1 MGSFGLIYMKL
12 SYISK
17 ICKDLEFFP
26 RWFCTPLIP
35 RNWFFYSRCVL
46 NSKNNY
52 FQTAST
58 HFLVKSPKIATT
70 TKTLFISFALLSS
83 PYFYPI
89 FQPFPYLHLSIV
101 WGRTAEEDKDVV
113 GEFTAAWRP
122 FPLDDHV
129 GETLLDLQVA
139 GLQVLGAVSCGKRKI
154 RFLSLLLRNFSL
166 NVYFVVVYN
175 LLS

>member
-35 RNWFFYSRCVL
+35 RNWYFYSRCVS

-58 HFLVKSPKIATT
+58 HFLVKLPKIATT
-70 TKTLFISFALLSS
+70 TKTLFISFALLSR
-83 PYFYPI
+83 PLF
-89 FQPFPYLHLSIV
+89 LSNLP
-101 WGRTAEEDKDVV
+101 T
-113 GEFTAAWRP
+113 
-122 FPLDDHV
+122 FPLPSSQYRMRQNRRGGQGCSWRIHRCMKAFP
-129 GETLLDLQVA
+129 T
-139 GLQVLGAVSCGKRKI
+139 R
-154 RFLSLLLRNFSL
+154 
-166 NVYFVVVYN
+166 
-175 LLS
+175 